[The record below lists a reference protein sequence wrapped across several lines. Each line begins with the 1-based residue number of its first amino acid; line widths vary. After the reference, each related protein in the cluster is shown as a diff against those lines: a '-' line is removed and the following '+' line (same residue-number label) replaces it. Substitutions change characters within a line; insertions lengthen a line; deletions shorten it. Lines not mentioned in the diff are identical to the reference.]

1 MHWGK
6 LTIGTHFALKKIAKL
21 SDMDKDS
28 SVGDAEMRTV
38 ALEAV
43 KRIKDKGIVLPSKLA
58 AKLAAVKGKS
68 GQSV

>member
-1 MHWGK
+1 MHCGK

-43 KRIKDKGIVLPSKLA
+43 KRIRDKGIVLPSKLA